1 MGSFAYAFEIGDF
14 EGHRFVPI
22 EALVDTGAT
31 YRSIPEGI
39 LDELGVEPTEE
50 REFVLANGQR
60 NIYRIG
66 WVRIRLDGR
75 EQPTL
80 VIFADR
86 GSRPLLGAFA
96 LEGFGLAVDP
106 IAKRLIPAAGFL
118 VGIQEVE

>member
-1 MGSFAYAFEIGDF
+1 MGTFAYTFEIGDF
-14 EGHRFVPI
+14 DARRFVPI

-31 YRSIPEGI
+31 YTSVPSDM

-50 REFVLANGQR
+50 REFILANGRR
-60 NIYRIG
+60 NTYRIG
-66 WVRIRLDGR
+66 WLRIRLDGR

-106 IAKRLIPAAGFL
+106 IAKRLIPAEGFL